1 MRWLERAFLG
11 LLALGPVALPAGC
24 SNSSTPV
31 TSPGP
36 IGSSTQPPPTK
47 FEAGAN
53 CASDN
58 DCEAG
63 FICRFPATTCN
74 ALAVCVVAPPATC
87 DHPQTACSCLAE
99 PILVCDGYATS
110 PVDSTATCD
119 GGTVIVPTDGGSEG
133 GTDATVPP
141 ADAGP
146 DALVDAVAPMDAS
159 DAAGD

>member
-1 MRWLERAFLG
+1 MRWLDTALLTG
-11 LLALGPVALPAGC
+11 LLALPAAGC
-24 SNSSTPV
+24 SSSSPG
-31 TSPGP
+31 TSPGTVP
-36 IGSSTQPPPTK
+36 PASQPPPTK

-58 DCEAG
+58 DCEPG
-63 FICRFPATTCN
+63 FVCRFPASTCN
-74 ALAVCVVAPPATC
+74 ALAVCVTAPPSSC

-99 PILVCDGYATS
+99 PIQVCDGYAPN

-119 GGTVIVPTDGGSEG
+119 GGTMIVPNDG

-146 DALVDAVAPMDAS
+146 DAAVDATSPV
-159 DAAGD
+159 DAADAAVADATGD